1 MRGEDA
7 EPRGT
12 LKVAAPIVFGRLHV
26 LPIVNRVLHDYRDV
40 AVELTLSDRNAH
52 LVEEG
57 VDVAVRIG
65 ELADSS
71 LIAVKLGVVSRVV
84 VASPAYLKE
93 RGVPKSP
100 AELAKHDIIA
110 FEGLTA
116 TDDWRFHG
124 GGKPV
129 RLEPR
134 LTVNSVDAS
143 IAAAEA
149 GIGITRT
156 LSYQV
161 QASVIAGRLTPILQ
175 QFAPPPLPV
184 NAIYPPRRITSANI
198 AVFMK
203 TARAYFKAHPLVPV
217 EEWRRRDERLI
228 RQLAQP
234 PKARRRRPHA
244 DCKIPQFSH
253 PRTDRRRQ

>member
-1 MRGEDA
+1 
-7 EPRGT
+7 
-12 LKVAAPIVFGRLHV
+12 
-26 LPIVNRVLHDYRDV
+26 LPIVNRVLRDYRDV

-71 LIAVKLGVVSRVV
+71 LIAVKLRVVSRVV
-84 VASPAYLKE
+84 VASPTYLKE

-100 AELAKHDIIA
+100 AELAEHAIIA

-184 NAIYPPRRITSANI
+184 SAIYPARRITSANI

-203 TARAYFKAHPLVPV
+203 TARAYFRAHPLVPV
-217 EEWRRRDERLI
+217 EEWRRRT
-228 RQLAQP
+228 
-234 PKARRRRPHA
+234 KG
-244 DCKIPQFSH
+244 
-253 PRTDRRRQ
+253 

>member
-1 MRGEDA
+1 MS
-7 EPRGT
+7 
-12 LKVAAPIVFGRLHV
+12 I
-26 LPIVNRVLHDYRDV
+26 
-40 AVELTLSDRNAH
+40 

-71 LIAVKLGVVSRVV
+71 LIAVRLGRSQPRCGREPRLSERAGRSE
-84 VASPAYLKE
+84 VA
-93 RGVPKSP
+93 

-110 FEGLTA
+110 FEGLDA
-116 TDDWRFHG
+116 PPNEWRFHG

-161 QASVIAGRLTPILQ
+161 QASVIAGRLMPILQ

-184 NAIYPPRRITSANI
+184 SAIYPARRITSANI

-203 TARAYFKAHPLVPV
+203 TARDYFRAHPLVPV
-217 EEWRRRDERLI
+217 EEWRRRT
-228 RQLAQP
+228 
-234 PKARRRRPHA
+234 KG
-244 DCKIPQFSH
+244 
-253 PRTDRRRQ
+253 